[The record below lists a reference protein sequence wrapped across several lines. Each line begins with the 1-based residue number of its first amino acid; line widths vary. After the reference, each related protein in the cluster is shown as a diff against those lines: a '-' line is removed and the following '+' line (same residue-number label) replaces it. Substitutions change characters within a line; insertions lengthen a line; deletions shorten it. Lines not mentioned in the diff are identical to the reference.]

1 MKPLVILGT
10 VLAAAVVALTAL
22 WGHSD
27 TISAHHN
34 VYLPLVPNTPLMQ
47 TVINTQEYAWCAD
60 ARASTYPG
68 FLSQLRDVNAQYTQR
83 TGIKDVEVPFGDS
96 RCKVRHVMPD
106 GITCNGW
113 AGRIYYANLVVD
125 VEYCWPLGYVDWR
138 TVHGHELGHGVLG
151 LHEQY
156 VDSGSIQCTGRQ
168 DTVMDCGS
176 GVRYPTTALDVPRG
190 CAIILTSWCG
200 QAPAQTFHFWNGSRW
215 IFEDGWQFAPNSG
228 CGEWFMPDGRLA
240 WGACDPTWGGRFN
253 ALVGIWTQPAS
264 TYDPASNTWWSGG
277 LALP

>member
-1 MKPLVILGT
+1 M
-10 VLAAAVVALTAL
+10 ALTAL

-138 TVHGHELGHGVLG
+138 TVHGHELGHGLLG

-176 GVRYPTTALDVPRG
+176 GVRYPTTLDVSRG

-200 QAPAQTFHFWNGSRW
+200 QAPVQTFPYWNGSRW
-215 IFEDGWQFAPNSG
+215 VFEDGWQFMPNSG
-228 CGEWFMPDGRLA
+228 CGEWYDPQNRLI
-240 WGACDPTWGGRFN
+240 WGACDPSWGARYFVPDAN
-253 ALVGIWTQPAS
+253 WTNGTS
-264 TYDPASNTWWSGG
+264 TFELSTGLWFAGG
-277 LALP
+277 LKLP